1 MKTVMMSLALCLFA
15 GLAHASFDPNAE
27 SFEGFVSISAQKEL
41 YVEYVSAK
49 PKMPTV
55 ILLNGL
61 TYSTRQ
67 WNDFTRALT
76 ARGIGVVRYDMTG
89 MGKTLVKYAP
99 VSAVIP
105 VEDQVR
111 ELRALLT
118 AMKIKGPYNLV
129 GLSYGGGVAAGF
141 AAAYPNAV
149 QNLIMMAPFTR
160 ALDGQDQWIR
170 AQIWATRQIFPYNK
184 LSDDELYDY
193 FLHQIIYATYP
204 QSEPI
209 VLENPFKLEG
219 IFRMVQGIRKF
230 RAVDYAPLL
239 PAKKLHLV
247 IARQDQYISTSVL
260 EEYWNASA
268 QTARAS
274 LLYINGSEHKIV
286 EAVPNFAAAWTAEI
300 VTGNARLFKGNTFEG
315 YPYRGEVRGKDN
327 ETINIGKE

>member
-1 MKTVMMSLALCLFA
+1 MKAGLLSLAICLFA
-15 GLAHASFDPNAE
+15 LGAKADFDPNLATY
-27 SFEGFVSISAQKEL
+27 EGFISISAKKEL
-41 YVEYVSAK
+41 YVEYVSPK
-49 PKMPTV
+49 NKMPLV
-55 ILLNGL
+55 VLLNGL

-67 WNDFTRALT
+67 WEDFTRALT
-76 ARGIGVVRYDMTG
+76 ARGIGVLRYDMYG

-99 VSAVIP
+99 VTTVIP

-111 ELRALLT
+111 DLKALFK

-129 GLSYGGGVAAGF
+129 GLSYGGGVAAGY
-141 AAAYPNAV
+141 AAAYPEEIK
-149 QNLIMMAPFTR
+149 NLVMMAPFTR
-160 ALDGQDQWIR
+160 ALDSQDQWIR

-204 QSEPI
+204 QSEPSA
-209 VLENPFKLEG
+209 LENPFKLEG

-247 IARQDQYISTSVL
+247 IARQDQYINTSVL
-260 EEYWNASA
+260 EEYWQAA
-268 QTARAS
+268 APEARAS

-286 EAVPNFAAAWTAEI
+286 EAVPNFSAAWVAEI
-300 VTGNARLFKGNTFEG
+300 VNGNSRLFKGRTFEG
-315 YPYRGEVRGKDN
+315 YPYRGEVRSEND
-327 ETINIGKE
+327 TINIGKE